1 MSDQSYVPT
10 SDSQGEFEALDN
22 PLSQITEEQ
31 VLKNYCF
38 IVAPATNEVIF
49 FKTSEMWNKAA
60 AILTEFDYKVFYCH
74 DVLRNSRFK
83 TSSDALKKR
92 LN

>member
-1 MSDQSYVPT
+1 
-10 SDSQGEFEALDN
+10 
-22 PLSQITEEQ
+22 
-31 VLKNYCF
+31 
-38 IVAPATNEVIF
+38 
-49 FKTSEMWNKAA
+49 MWNKAA